1 MEFIN
6 AYEDTARALSYS
18 TLDFPGTYYLAFR
31 DIHKLLS
38 RHVNGWEAIDF
49 GCGAGRS
56 TRFLRSLGF
65 RVVGLD
71 ISAEMI
77 RVARELDPGGDYR
90 QTSNGILD
98 GVPDTAF
105 DLVFSAFTFDNIP
118 TMERKTRLFNEF
130 NRVLRPGGVV
140 VNLVSSPEMYTHDWI
155 SIKTTCFPENYSAVS
170 GDPVFTII
178 TDTGDFRPVQDELCT
193 PGDYQSIW
201 RSAGFKPEQVH
212 APLGYAHEPYPWVNE
227 HLVAPWNIYVLRS
240 GEQSA
245 E

>member
-31 DIHKLLS
+31 DIPGLIS
-38 RHVNGWEAIDF
+38 RHINGREAIDF

-90 QTSNGILD
+90 RTANGILD
-98 GVPDTAF
+98 GVPNASF

-118 TMERKTRLFNEF
+118 TEERKTRLFNEF
-130 NRVLRPGGVV
+130 NRVLRKGGVV
-140 VNLVSSPEMYTHDWI
+140 LNLVSSPEMYTHDWI
-155 SIKTTCFPENYSAVS
+155 SIKTSCFAENFSAGS

-178 TDTGDFRPVQDELCT
+178 SDTGDYRPVQDELCT
-193 PGDYQSIW
+193 PGDYRRIY
-201 RSAGFKPEQVH
+201 RAAGFALEQVH

-227 HLVAPWNIYVLRS
+227 HLVAPWNIYVLKKLD
-240 GEQSA
+240 QPA

>member
-6 AYEDTARALSYS
+6 AYDDSARALSYS
-18 TLDFPGTYYLAFR
+18 TMDFPGTYYLAFR
-31 DIHKLLS
+31 DIPGLIS
-38 RHVNGWEAIDF
+38 RSVKGWDAIDF

-65 RVVGLD
+65 RAVGLD

-90 QTSNGILD
+90 QTANGKLD
-98 GVPDTAF
+98 GVPDASF

-118 TMERKTRLFNEF
+118 TAKRKTRLFSEF
-130 NRVLRPGGVV
+130 KRVLRPGGVV

-155 SIKTTCFPENYSAVS
+155 SIKTTCFAENFSAGS

-178 TDTGDFRPVQDELCT
+178 TDTGDLRPVQDELCT
-193 PGDYQSIW
+193 PDDYQRIYL
-201 RSAGFKPEQVH
+201 SAGFRPEQVH

-227 HLVAPWNIYVLRS
+227 HLVAPWHIYVLRS
-240 GEQSA
+240 EGQPA